1 MTEEMWELIGGH
13 DGKII
18 ANGAEWPEWD
28 EAKTV
33 RNEVEV
39 AVQIC
44 GKIRARMMIPAD
56 LTKEDAESY
65 FMGKEEV
72 QKLIEGKTVKKFVF
86 IPGRMVNIVAV

>member
-1 MTEEMWELIGGH
+1 M
-13 DGKII
+13 
-18 ANGAEWPEWD
+18 
-28 EAKTV
+28 

-56 LTKEDAESY
+56 LSKDDAEAY